1 MAGGVWQC
9 TGEQVMLVAMGG
21 PGVVNVVNVIAN
33 AEQCRVPLIVLTGC
47 VDETEALTYT
57 HQVLDHQQVLRP
69 IAKASFR
76 LTAEGADV
84 IADKAVAIATESR
97 AGPVHIDVPIAVAR
111 SEEHTSELQSLMRIS
126 YAVFCLKT
134 KKHQNTKINQ

>member
-21 PGVVNVVNVIAN
+21 PGVVNAVNVIAN
-33 AEQCRVPLIVLTGC
+33 AEQDRVPLIVLTGC

-84 IADKAVAIATESR
+84 IADK
-97 AGPVHIDVPIAVAR
+97 R
-111 SEEHTSELQSLMRIS
+111 SEEHTSELQSLMRNS

-134 KKHQNTKINQ
+134 KNKRERRHLQP